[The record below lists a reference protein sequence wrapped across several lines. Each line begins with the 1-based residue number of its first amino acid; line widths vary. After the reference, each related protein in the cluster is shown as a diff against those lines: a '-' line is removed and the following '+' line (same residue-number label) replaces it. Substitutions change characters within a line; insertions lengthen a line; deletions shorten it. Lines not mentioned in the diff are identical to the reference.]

1 MSTPERNLQLASHF
15 QVQAT
20 LEKYIEGLR
29 TGNVELLKSIFDP
42 HARLHGYLM
51 GNFVNGP
58 LDMFLADVASR
69 PPPVES
75 GEPFRASIVSI
86 HVIGRIATAT
96 VVEESYFGLNFMD
109 QFQLLETDRG
119 WIIVDKLF
127 HHEPPAANRRPS

>member
-1 MSTPERNLQLASHF
+1 MSSPEANLQLASHF
-15 QVQAT
+15 QVRAT

-29 TGNVELLKSIFDP
+29 TGDVALLKSIFDP

-75 GEPFRASIVSI
+75 GEPFRASIVAI

-96 VVEESYFGLNFMD
+96 VVEESYFGLNFLD
-109 QFQLLETDRG
+109 QFQLLETERG

-127 HHEPPAANRRPS
+127 HHEQPAAGRRPS